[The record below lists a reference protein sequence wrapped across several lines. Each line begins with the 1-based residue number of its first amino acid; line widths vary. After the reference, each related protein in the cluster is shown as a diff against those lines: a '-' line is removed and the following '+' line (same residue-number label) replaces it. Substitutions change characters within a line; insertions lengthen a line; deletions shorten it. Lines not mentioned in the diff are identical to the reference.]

1 MALSIIIL
9 LTLIPAVCAMDNDTV
24 ALNLDVNDDAPISID
39 NNDVLQ
45 ASNDY
50 YFNASVESDGDGSQ
64 NTPYKYLFAE
74 RIKANSNLHLANGEY
89 NLNDSKTIQEV
100 TIIGSDVDKTIIR
113 YDGVAFSVEN
123 KLTIKNVTFI
133 GASITNHASF
143 AATNTI
149 FMDGY
154 GSKLNSYGNNYGGAI
169 YTDDLNP
176 RASVTIE
183 NCTFKDNYAQYGG
196 AIYMREGVLNVSDSI
211 FLNNSAYNYGGA
223 IACDYIGNIFISKSK
238 FYNSKSVDDAGGCIY
253 VKSSGRLSVNE
264 VDIVNSSSTFG
275 SAITSLNTDVSL
287 SQVNMANNN
296 AKYCGGAVYH
306 MYGSFSS
313 VNSIFTNNSASNG
326 GALFIDNST
335 SVFVRSSTFS
345 NNRASNTGGAI
356 YSLLNKLNSPYGLYN
371 RYSSN
376 EAMFYDDYYDA
387 SQINLFI
394 GDENYTKYNIE
405 VNQNLTFPSRYSLVD
420 DGYITDVKDQQEGG
434 NCWSFTAC
442 AVLESCILKA
452 GGEKLDLSEENMKN
466 IMGLYSDYGWILDTN
481 NGAYDYLPWGYLA
494 GWLGPVNEID
504 DAYDDKST
512 LSPLLNSIVHVQNI
526 VFLKRDSY
534 LDNDNIKRA
543 VLNYGAVSAGIYFYS
558 ECLDSDT
565 NSYCCYAATPG
576 NHAVT
581 IVGWDDNYSA
591 SNFKL
596 GGPEGDGAWIVRN
609 SWGSSWGDNGYFYVS
624 YYDRSFAMSS
634 LQNTAYTVIFN
645 DTIKYD
651 KNYQYDIAG
660 ITNYLIGPS
669 SEIWYKNKFTATSD
683 EFLAAVST
691 YFNVISNWTAD
702 VYVNNQLKDVVSGMS
717 NPGYYTFNL
726 NKLIPLKKGDIFEV
740 VFNIVTDGEASFP
753 ISEMAKL
760 NKLMYSPGISYMSW
774 DGENWNDL
782 YNFSWTYSSHK
793 YASQVAGIKA
803 FTVLNSIKTSI
814 DLSIDFN
821 ESNDLCNI
829 AATVLDEY
837 GNLVNYG
844 NVTFDVNGEIFVV
857 DVSNGNA
864 NFSHALNRHV
874 NLISAIF
881 EAEGYNASSLTEIF
895 NIPKVNVD
903 WNLEINRYS
912 NHVDVTVIVNKL
924 INDAVR
930 ISINGNESLLA
941 LVNGKAT
948 LNLDNLSNDYYDVHV
963 EFLNESRYQASP
975 LRGNFTVRVLKTS
988 ILSSNITSVD
998 SKMFIYDVTLLDE
1011 FNGPIGGKE
1020 IIFTLNNSTYSNI
1033 TDEEGRAIVWI
1044 SLKKGVYDVD
1054 VAFEEDNDY
1063 FKSNAQSTI
1072 KVKGNVS
1079 IGLNI
1084 TTYKNNA
1091 SLDIHASGA
1100 INETFTVLINGHPYY
1115 ADSKDGVA
1123 CLKLYNI
1130 SNYDYDVEVLLNE
1143 SEYEFNEVKSQFKIR
1158 FRQDIDSSVAILDGD
1173 AVINIEIPGASGDV
1187 SVIVDDVSDVV
1198 ELNSSH
1204 AVYIVKD
1211 ISLGNHTL
1219 VLIHGNQ
1226 EQYYKSEV
1234 FKVKSKPNVSI
1245 GIPKIIK
1252 VGKSVEIN
1260 VSCDS
1265 DGEIKVYVDG
1275 EIQSISDNKINFTPL
1290 KAGLHTIYVILG
1302 ESDDFYVFNE
1312 SFSFEVVKNDPYI
1325 LVNLPQTVFVGQN
1338 ITIYPV
1344 TDSDGKL
1351 NVTVNGQVINSS
1363 FVIPFKSTFE
1373 IEVKT
1378 GETEMYNSA
1387 TYITNFTSTKR
1398 SSELST
1404 DLRIDTKI
1412 SIYAVDYKVG
1422 ERAKPFDFLLTDSNG
1437 QPIKN
1442 AEVKFKCNSKVL
1454 TGLTNEKGGVSFDF
1468 NPQTSGMYSCGLYY
1482 DGDKTY
1488 DGASVLFKVNIIK
1501 KPILIKAKS
1510 KTFKAKSKTKKYSIT
1525 LITKKCSSK
1534 DGKAYLK
1541 AGKKVTLKLK
1551 SKTYSAKI
1559 NKKGK
1564 AIFKLK
1570 ITKKG
1575 KYKVKIKFKGDA
1587 TYNGASKKVTI
1598 RIK

>member
-1 MALSIIIL
+1 MVLSIIIL

-113 YDGVAFSVEN
+113 YDGVAFTVEN

-143 AATNTI
+143 TATNTV
-149 FMDGY
+149 FMEGY
-154 GSKLNSYGNNYGGAI
+154 GSKLNYYGNNYGGAV
-169 YTDDLNP
+169 YTYDLNP
-176 RASVTIE
+176 SASVTIE
-183 NCTFKDNYAQYGG
+183 NCTFKNNYAQYGG
-196 AIYMREGVLNVSDSI
+196 AIYMGAGVLNVTDSV

-253 VKSSGRLSVNE
+253 VKSSDRLSLNE
-264 VDIVNSSSTFG
+264 VNIFNSSSTFG
-275 SAITSLNTDVSL
+275 SAITSLNTNVSL

-296 AKYCGGAVYH
+296 AKYCGGAAYH

-313 VNSIFTNNSASNG
+313 VNSVFTNNSASNG

-335 SVFVRSSTFS
+335 SVFVRSSTFT

-371 RYSSN
+371 RFSSN
-376 EAMFYDDYYDA
+376 DAMFYDDYYDA

-394 GDENYTKYNIE
+394 GNGNYTKYNIE
-405 VNQNLTFPSRYSLVD
+405 VNQNSTFPSRYSLVD
-420 DGYITDVKDQQEGG
+420 EGYITDVKDQQEGG

-504 DAYDDKST
+504 DVYDDKST

-591 SNFKL
+591 SNFKF

-691 YFNVISNWTAD
+691 YFNVMSNWTAE
-702 VYVNNQLKDVVSGMS
+702 VYVNNQLKDAVSGTS

-726 NKLIPLKKGDIFEV
+726 NKLIPLKKGDVFEV
-740 VFNIVTDGEASFP
+740 VFDIVTDGEASFP
-753 ISEMAKL
+753 VSEITKL

-774 DGENWNDL
+774 DGKNWADL

-793 YASQVAGIKA
+793 FQSQVAGIKA

-821 ESNDLCNI
+821 ESSDLCNI
-829 AATVLDEY
+829 AATVRDEY
-837 GNLVNYG
+837 GNLIKYG
-844 NVTFDVNGEIFVV
+844 NVTFSINGENFVRNV
-857 DVSNGNA
+857 LDGKA
-864 NFSHALNRHV
+864 NFSHALNRKA

-881 EAEGYNASSLTEIF
+881 EAEGYNASSLTKTF
-895 NIPKVNVD
+895 NITTYVD
-903 WNLEINRYS
+903 WNLEINRHS
-912 NHVDVTVIVNKL
+912 NNVDVTVSVNKP
-924 INDAVR
+924 INDTVL
-930 ISINGNESLLA
+930 ISINGNETLLD
-941 LVNGKAT
+941 LIEGNAT
-948 LNLDNLSNDYYDVHV
+948 LNLNNLSNDFYGVRV
-963 EFLNESRYQASP
+963 EFLNESRYGADP
-975 LRGNFTVRVLKTS
+975 LRGNFTVNVLKTR
-988 ILSSNITSVD
+988 IVSSNITSID
-998 SKMFIYDVTLLDE
+998 SEIFIYDVTLLDE
-1011 FNGPIGGKE
+1011 FSSPIEGRK

-1033 TDEEGRAIVWI
+1033 TDNEGHAIVRI
-1044 SLKKGVYDVD
+1044 SLPKGVYDVD
-1054 VAFEEDNDY
+1054 VAFEGDNDY
-1063 FKSNAQSTI
+1063 FKSNAISKI
-1072 KVKGNVS
+1072 NVKGNVT
-1079 IGLNI
+1079 IRLNI

-1091 SLDIHASGA
+1091 SLNILASGV
-1100 INETFTVLINGHPYY
+1100 INETFTVLINGNPHYI
-1115 ADSKDGVA
+1115 DSKDGVA
-1123 CLKLYNI
+1123 CLKLYNL
-1130 SNYDYDVEVLLNE
+1130 SNDDYNVEVLLNE
-1143 SEYEFNEVKSQFKIR
+1143 SEYEFNEVKSQFEIR

-1173 AVINIEIPGASGDV
+1173 AVINIEIPGASGNV
-1187 SVIVDDVSDVV
+1187 AVIVDDVRGVV

-1204 AVYIVKD
+1204 AVYIVKN

-1260 VSCDS
+1260 LSCDS

-1290 KAGLHTIYVILG
+1290 KAGLHTIDVILD
-1302 ESDDFYVFNE
+1302 ESDDFYAFNE
-1312 SFSFEVVKNDPYI
+1312 SFSFEVVKNDPFI
-1325 LVNLPQTVFVGQN
+1325 LINLPQTVFVGQN
-1338 ITIYPV
+1338 ITINPV

-1363 FVIPFKSTFE
+1363 FFIPFKSMFV

-1378 GETEMYNSA
+1378 GETDMYNSA
-1387 TYITNFTSTKR
+1387 TYVTNFTSTKR
-1398 SSELST
+1398 SSEVST
-1404 DLRIDTKI
+1404 DLRIDTQI
-1412 SIYAVDYKVG
+1412 SIYAVDYKAG
-1422 ERAKPFDFLLTDSNG
+1422 ERAKPFNFLLTDSNG

-1488 DGASVLFKVNIIK
+1488 DGASVLFKVNVIK